1 MSVKDHIISK
11 HKKTNNFYRTLK
23 KAVLKKFWQ
32 AFQRKRMKNN
42 KRIKVLQKVIREF
55 MMALLRKNL
64 NKSAEDIKKQLI
76 NIIEF
81 IKKRTFFVVIL
92 RVFSFEDLIY
102 IDKIFRVALIYIDVF
117 GDWVISLK
125 YFAFWSTVCSFAST
139 EEMKNYGFL

>member
-117 GDWVISLK
+117 GDWVISLR
-125 YFAFWSTVCSFAST
+125 YFAFWSIVCSFAST

>member
-125 YFAFWSTVCSFAST
+125 YFAFWSIVCSFAST

>member
-76 NIIEF
+76 NIIVLH
-81 IKKRTFFVVIL
+81 KKA
-92 RVFSFEDLIY
+92 E
-102 IDKIFRVALIYIDVF
+102 IFR
-117 GDWVISLK
+117 GDP
-125 YFAFWSTVCSFAST
+125 AGA
-139 EEMKNYGFL
+139 